1 MKRFL
6 CDLRQ
11 CVLGIST
18 NPARVHLDLLYVYSI
33 LRNISLLDV
42 SVVTDRVSLHILCIR
57 IFLVDI
63 YGLTG
68 SMWNFF

>member
-1 MKRFL
+1 MKSFL

-68 SMWNFF
+68 SMWKFF

>member
-11 CVLGIST
+11 CVLAIST

-68 SMWNFF
+68 SMWEFF